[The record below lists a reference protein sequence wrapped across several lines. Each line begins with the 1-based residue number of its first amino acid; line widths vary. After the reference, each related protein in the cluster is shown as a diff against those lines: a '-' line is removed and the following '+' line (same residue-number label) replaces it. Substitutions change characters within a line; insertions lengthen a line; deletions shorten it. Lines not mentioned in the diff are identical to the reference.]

1 MPLFSQGS
9 FDAFRAV
16 ANGPAS
22 TQFGATGERSFAALR
37 ELTRQVQ
44 PVPVTFVRSAA
55 PVRLELAALNLPASS
70 HGMLRRVLDPA
81 ANIHVLAWC
90 WDLSGRAPVVLPNAD
105 SAEAKRW
112 RLDLTDGRRS
122 LGESLVLWS
131 DQPVVAG
138 LCVRVIVWEGEH
150 ARVPEEIGEAM
161 RHSRLTAVLTGLPDP
176 ARTTITSAIMAR
188 EAAAGLGTDI
198 APVLRALC
206 PDYVDLFEG
215 FFPATSAPADA
226 EEISHRGDDAE
237 LRVRISG

>member
-16 ANGPAS
+16 ASGPAS
-22 TQFGATGERSFAALR
+22 THFGATGERSFAALR

-44 PVPVTFVRSAA
+44 PVPVTFVRSAT

-81 ANIHVLAWC
+81 ARIHVLAWC
-90 WDLSGRAPVVLPNAD
+90 WDLSGRAPAVSPSVD
-105 SAEAKRW
+105 SADPKLW
-112 RLDLTDGRRS
+112 RLDLTDERRS
-122 LGESLVLWS
+122 LGDDLVLWP

-138 LCVRVIVWEGEH
+138 LCVRIIVWEGEH
-150 ARVPEEIGEAM
+150 AHVPEEISEAM
-161 RHSRLTAVLTGLPDP
+161 RHSRLTAVLTGLPDA

-188 EAAAGLGTDI
+188 EAAAGLGAEI

-215 FFPATSAPADA
+215 FFPASSTPSGA
-226 EEISHRGDDAE
+226 EEISHHGDDAE
-237 LRVRISG
+237 LLVRISG